1 MLDWTNRRQQPH
13 FHRPRPIHAWPAGR
27 CTFQTVWFWY
37 WIDEPKR
44 RAQSKQS
51 SSHRPSKTHL
61 AAAGTRRRHQAL
73 RLPLPP
79 WSKGQGSVLADF
91 LRAHWREWALFP
103 SGRTKQTDP
112 LIRFR
117 LKRKHGVVEGP
128 QDNVYVFEVEPGSKR
143 PPTSP
148 SAQ

>member
-27 CTFQTVWFWY
+27 RTFQTVWFWY
-37 WIDEPKR
+37 WIDEPKH
-44 RAQSKQS
+44 RAQSKRS

-61 AAAGTRRRHQAL
+61 AAAGTIAVIKRSASSPVEQ
-73 RLPLPP
+73 
-79 WSKGQGSVLADF
+79 SQGSVLADF
-91 LRAHWREWALFP
+91 LRAHWREWLCFHPAEP
-103 SGRTKQTDP
+103 SRLTL